1 LEAFGIDQKKKE
13 LDGLRDVITSE
24 KYPRWR
30 NLSLVNFFM
39 NLKFKTKTSQ
49 AVELNKRKIINN
61 EEELREQ
68 LERLQVELG
77 TNKALKISFEEQL
90 FTEEKL
96 RKFVK

>member
-1 LEAFGIDQKKKE
+1 
-13 LDGLRDVITSE
+13 
-24 KYPRWR
+24 
-30 NLSLVNFFM
+30 M

-77 TNKALKISFEEQL
+77 TNKALKISLEEQL

>member
-1 LEAFGIDQKKKE
+1 
-13 LDGLRDVITSE
+13 LRDVITSE

-77 TNKALKISFEEQL
+77 TNKALKISLEEQL